1 MKKDRCFV
9 FDKKMYIIFLFLLL
23 KVFNELIKI
32 KIRFLVIVFFLI
44 INMLR

>member
-32 KIRFLVIVFFLI
+32 EIRFLVIVFFLI

>member
-9 FDKKMYIIFLFLLL
+9 FDMKMYIIFLFLLL

-32 KIRFLVIVFFLI
+32 EIRFLEIVFFLI